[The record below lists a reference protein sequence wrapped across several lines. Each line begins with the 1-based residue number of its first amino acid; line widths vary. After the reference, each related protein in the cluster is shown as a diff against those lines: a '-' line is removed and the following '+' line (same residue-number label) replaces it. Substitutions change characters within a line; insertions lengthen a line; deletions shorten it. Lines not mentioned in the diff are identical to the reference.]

1 MQPQLVR
8 KLVAEGVGAFALS
21 YIGVGVIIYGV
32 GGGGGDLTTVALA
45 HGFVIAVMVC
55 AVGYISG
62 GHFNPAVTF
71 GFLVTRRI
79 ALQEAIAYWIAQI
92 GAAFLAG
99 LLLRLTLP
107 TGVKTID
114 GGLTVLAPGVSPI
127 KGLSVEF
134 VLTFFL
140 MWVIFGVAVDPKGTF
155 TAVAGIPIGLTI
167 SMNIMMGGPL
177 TGASMNPSRTL
188 GPDLAAGKL
197 TDFWIYLIACPLGA
211 AAAALLYQ
219 YLILDRREDPTAVP
233 DAA

>member
-1 MQPQLVR
+1 MQPELVR

-21 YIGVGVIIYGV
+21 FIGVGAIIYGGSS
-32 GGGGGDLTTVALA
+32 GGLTSVALA

-55 AVGYISG
+55 AVGQISG

-71 GFLVTRRI
+71 GFLVTKRI
-79 ALQEAIAYWIAQI
+79 PTQEAVAYWIAQI

-107 TGVKTID
+107 AGVSNIN
-114 GGLTVLAPGVSPI
+114 GGLTTLAPGVSNVD
-127 KGLSVEF
+127 GLVVEF

-140 MWVIFGVAVDPKGTF
+140 VWVIFGVAVDPKGTF
-155 TAVAGIPIGLTI
+155 AAVAGIPIGLTI
-167 SMNIMMGGPL
+167 SLDIMMGGPL
-177 TGASMNPSRTL
+177 TGGSMNPSRTL
-188 GPDLAAGKL
+188 GPDLAAGKF
-197 TDFWIYLIACPLGA
+197 TDFWIYLIACPLGG

-219 YLILDRREDPTAVP
+219 YLILDRREEPTAAP